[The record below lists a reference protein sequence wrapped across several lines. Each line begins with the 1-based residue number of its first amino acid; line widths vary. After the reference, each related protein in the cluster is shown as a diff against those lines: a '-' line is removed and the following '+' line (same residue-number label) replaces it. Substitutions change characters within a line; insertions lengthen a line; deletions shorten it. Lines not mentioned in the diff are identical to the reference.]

1 MAGLSATGH
10 LTELGAE
17 AALDRVFAALA
28 DPVRR
33 AVLTRLDGEDL
44 LVSELAAPFDISL
57 QAVSRH
63 IQVLVRAGL
72 VKQERTGRISRC
84 RLDAGPILDAALW
97 LNRYSKYWQAQ
108 FDTLAAWLDHI
119 SAKGEGPDALPGGQ
133 RKAGGVSPRDG
144 RAARQN
150 AGTAKGGRA
159 PRDRK
164 LPLRKR

>member
-1 MAGLSATGH
+1 MTKGAATVEFIEEVEDPGE
-10 LTELGAE
+10 EL
-17 AALDRVFAALA
+17 LDRVFFALS

-33 AVLTRLDGEDL
+33 EILQRVSEEAL

-84 RLDAGPILDAALW
+84 SLEAGPIFAAALW

-108 FDTLAAWLDHI
+108 FDLLAASLLDIEERRPHRRRN
-119 SAKGEGPDALPGGQ
+119 KE
-133 RKAGGVSPRDG
+133 K
-144 RAARQN
+144 
-150 AGTAKGGRA
+150 
-159 PRDRK
+159 
-164 LPLRKR
+164 KR